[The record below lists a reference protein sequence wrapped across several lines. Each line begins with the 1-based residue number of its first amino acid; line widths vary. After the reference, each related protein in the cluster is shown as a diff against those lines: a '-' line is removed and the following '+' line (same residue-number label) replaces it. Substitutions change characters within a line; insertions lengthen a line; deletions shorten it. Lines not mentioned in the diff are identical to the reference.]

1 MAYFV
6 QSYSNDTARD
16 WDAGCRD
23 LITEMFP
30 FNTRQTVASASEL
43 KTVPVRIVV
52 NADGEMLF
60 YAGMIHDEATA
71 PLRIDVTDSKSFNE
85 SMWPYL

>member
-1 MAYFV
+1 MRILQLLNGFK
-6 QSYSNDTARD
+6 SNLCSTFFFFFFFS
-16 WDAGCRD
+16 
-23 LITEMFP
+23 LS
-30 FNTRQTVASASEL
+30 SASEL

>member
-1 MAYFV
+1 M
-6 QSYSNDTARD
+6 
-16 WDAGCRD
+16 
-23 LITEMFP
+23 L
-30 FNTRQTVASASEL
+30 L
-43 KTVPVRIVV
+43 KISQHPDKVKGIVV